1 MLGPLHGLFI
11 LLLDTDRVDRE
22 LGCKCQL
29 LLHFSLQVLFENS
42 ATFSIVFR
50 AVLIRFSQRGLVH
63 EGRPNLT
70 LFKQLFWVILL
81 PYCTIGIFMAP
92 LKSIIGGTFS
102 LNFRAK
108 ICLLQSV
115 SDISPSW
122 YVKGNII
129 PLIWPVIAIAF
140 CRYWKFKSKQY
151 FKGICPNNKMSS
163 VGNYRRNFVNFDQ
176 TLKWIEVHFFYLLFQ
191 QVILFSIL
199 LTFNLR
205 PQTKAF
211 ITHISYVLY
220 WSLYHGMYLPAKMKI
235 PEFPKRRHV
244 SSFFVRAP
252 QFLEPRSPYS
262 HKHVLKTAKSTNWRK
277 KKRKHTKDKKIEVCQ
292 SSPMQGGGK
301 GWEVRVEPSQGGK
314 QRKPA
319 EEAQPF
325 KTRLQTDKTLLEV
338 GRGEKRK
345 ETKLDEKR
353 IVSQAVPP
361 PLLIH
366 VSPCDAVEQVEETL
380 GPVDPALDPA
390 LSQETVS
397 KKMRVGLDNWV
408 RVARE
413 WIVTKPATGSI
424 QGENVADKRRFE
436 RRRGE
441 RRRSTLIVDL
451 GLQLIS
457 TRTDSLAKV
466 DC

>member
-1 MLGPLHGLFI
+1 
-11 LLLDTDRVDRE
+11 
-22 LGCKCQL
+22 
-29 LLHFSLQVLFENS
+29 
-42 ATFSIVFR
+42 
-50 AVLIRFSQRGLVH
+50 
-63 EGRPNLT
+63 
-70 LFKQLFWVILL
+70 
-81 PYCTIGIFMAP
+81 
-92 LKSIIGGTFS
+92 
-102 LNFRAK
+102 
-108 ICLLQSV
+108 
-115 SDISPSW
+115 
-122 YVKGNII
+122 
-129 PLIWPVIAIAF
+129 
-140 CRYWKFKSKQY
+140 
-151 FKGICPNNKMSS
+151 
-163 VGNYRRNFVNFDQ
+163 
-176 TLKWIEVHFFYLLFQ
+176 
-191 QVILFSIL
+191 
-199 LTFNLR
+199 
-205 PQTKAF
+205 
-211 ITHISYVLY
+211 
-220 WSLYHGMYLPAKMKI
+220 
-235 PEFPKRRHV
+235 
-244 SSFFVRAP
+244 
-252 QFLEPRSPYS
+252 
-262 HKHVLKTAKSTNWRK
+262 
-277 KKRKHTKDKKIEVCQ
+277 
-292 SSPMQGGGK
+292 MQ
-301 GWEVRVEPSQGGK
+301 PSQGGK
-314 QRKPA
+314 QRKAA

-345 ETKLDEKR
+345 KTKLDEKR

-397 KKMRVGLDNWV
+397 KKMRVGLENWV